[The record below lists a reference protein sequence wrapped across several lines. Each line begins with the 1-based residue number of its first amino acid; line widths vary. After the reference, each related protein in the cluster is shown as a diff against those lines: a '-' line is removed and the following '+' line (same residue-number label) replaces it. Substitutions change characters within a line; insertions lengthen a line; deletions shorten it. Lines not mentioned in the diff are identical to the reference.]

1 MQQGVLDLHF
11 NVLYLFISSALVFI
25 MGASVSSLAP
35 NIQAESAMSAPHF
48 SGVSPPPGCPMHQES
63 PKSEL
68 YSICYHELISG
79 LYVIIR
85 NVQYKP
91 RLSAS

>member
-1 MQQGVLDLHF
+1 MQQGVLDL
-11 NVLYLFISSALVFI
+11 FISSAPVFI

-48 SGVSPPPGCPMHQES
+48 GGMSPPPGCPMHQES
-63 PKSEL
+63 PKSESH
-68 YSICYHELISG
+68 SICYHELDIRR